1 MSTFFKSDYKY
12 LLLLIGMVI
21 AHVLLGYFIPRES
34 TVPLFTAFGVLFIL
48 YYIIFRQQITER
60 QFQMLIGGA
69 VLLRLVWLFAFPNL
83 SDDYARF
90 VWDGRLTIAG
100 YNPLKYLP
108 SQIMQS
114 GLRSFH
120 PDPVLYKAMN
130 SQGYYTCY
138 PPLLQ
143 SIFAIAAFIF
153 PNNTYGDIIILRS
166 FNLVADTGTIFLL
179 ISLCKRW
186 KLDNHRVLLYALNPI
201 VIAELTGNLHYE
213 GMLIFFLVSTI
224 YCWERGLFWVSILL
238 FTGSVITKLV
248 PLMLLPLAFFYLQ
261 GWKGTVF
268 TISVILLTAVSFL
281 PFIDTAVA
289 HKFWSSINSYFQESE
304 FNASIYYLV
313 RDSVQHFT
321 KENDIEVI
329 GPVLTIFSGIIVLGY
344 AFWKRRK
351 MNVPSLLKYCSWTML
366 IYYAFTTTVFPWYIT
381 PIIAFGVFTGYLFPL
396 VWSATIMLSYYA
408 DRNASFEE
416 STILLWIEYLALLLA
431 LIWDIYSEHRFQQ
444 LHKVENLRTNNDA
457 NIN

>member
-1 MSTFFKSDYKY
+1 MVIFQKSDYKY
-12 LLLLIGMVI
+12 LVLLTGMVFTHI
-21 AHVLLGYFIPRES
+21 LLGYFIPREL
-34 TVPLFTAFGVLFIL
+34 TIPLFTAFGFLFIL
-48 YYIIFRQQITER
+48 YYIIIRQQITEK

-69 VLLRLVWLFAFPNL
+69 ILLRFVWLFALPNL

-114 GLRSFH
+114 GLHSFH

-143 SIFAIAAFIF
+143 SVFAIAAFIF
-153 PNNTYGDIIILRS
+153 PNNTYGDVIILRS
-166 FNLVADTGTIFLL
+166 FNLIADTGTIFLL
-179 ISLCKRW
+179 ISLCKIW
-186 KLDNHRVLLYALNPI
+186 KLDNRKILLYALNPL

-213 GMLIFFLVSTI
+213 GMMIFFLVGTI
-224 YCWERGLFWVSILL
+224 YCWGRGLFWVSILL

-248 PLMLLPLAFFYLQ
+248 PLMLLPLAFFYVR
-261 GWKGTVF
+261 GWKGAAF
-268 TISVILLTAVSFL
+268 TISVLLLTAVSFL
-281 PFIDTAVA
+281 PFIDASVI

-321 KENDIEVI
+321 GENDIHII
-329 GPVLTIFSGIIVLGY
+329 GPVLTIFSGLMILLY
-344 AFWKRRK
+344 AFVKRNK
-351 MNVPSLLKYCSWTML
+351 MTITALLKYFTWTLL
-366 IYYAFTTTVFPWYIT
+366 IYYLFTTTVFPWYIT
-381 PIIAFGVFTGYLFPL
+381 PMIVFSVFTGYRFPL
-396 VWSATIMLSYYA
+396 VWSAMVMLSYYA
-408 DRNASFEE
+408 DNNPNFDE
-416 STILLWIEYLALLLA
+416 SGLLLWLEYTVLFLVVIL
-431 LIWDIYSEHRFQQ
+431 DI
-444 LHKVENLRTNNDA
+444 LKVSLNKHLPAVYTVNLD
-457 NIN
+457 

>member
-1 MSTFFKSDYKY
+1 MSTFFKLDYKF
-12 LLLLIGMVI
+12 LLLLTGMVI
-21 AHVLLGYFIPRES
+21 AHILLGYFIPRQS
-34 TVPLFTAFGVLFIL
+34 TIPLFTAFGFLFIL
-48 YYIIFRQQITER
+48 FYIIFHQQITER

-114 GLRSFH
+114 GLHSFH

-186 KLDNHRVLLYALNPI
+186 KLDNRRVLIYALNPI
-201 VIAELTGNLHYE
+201 VIAELTGNIHYE
-213 GMLIFFLVSTI
+213 GMLIFFLVGTI
-224 YCWERGLFWVSILL
+224 YCWERRLFWVSILL

-248 PLMLLPLAFFYLQ
+248 PLMLLPLAFFYLR
-261 GWKGTVF
+261 GWKGTIF
-268 TISVILLTAVSFL
+268 TLSVILLTAVSFL
-281 PFIDTAVA
+281 PFIDTSVI

-329 GPVLTIFSGIIVLGY
+329 GPVLTIFSGIIIWGY

-351 MNVPSLLKYCSWTML
+351 MNVTSLLKYCSWTML

-381 PIIAFGVFTGYLFPL
+381 PIIAFGVFTGYRFPL
-396 VWSATIMLSYYA
+396 IWSGTILLSYYA

-416 STILLWIEYLALLLA
+416 SAVLLWIEYLALLLA
-431 LIWDIYSEHRFQQ
+431 LIWDIYSENRFQ
-444 LHKVENLRTNNDA
+444 LLPKVENLLTNNNA
-457 NIN
+457 S